1 MQTVLITGGSGFIGS
16 HIARGLVRRGY
27 GVVVY
32 DVVVNDK
39 LIKDIKD
46 NVAVVQGDVV
56 NTALLTETIRKYDVN
71 VIMHYAALLSAAA
84 ERDPYQG
91 FKVNFEGTWNVF
103 SIAKALG
110 IKTIVFASSAAVYGV
125 GIPDVVREDIY
136 TVPETLYGVSKQ
148 YGEMLGLWFCRR
160 YNIEFIAFRYG
171 SVIGPGRRDGGFSAY
186 STLIIQKAAQG
197 EGYVVNVPE
206 DARLPIVYIKDVV
219 DLVILAL
226 ENISRL
232 KSRVYNVAGLT
243 PSPTAREM
251 VDAVRSYVRD
261 VDIVFKPD
269 PLAVKV
275 VRSWPKDMDC
285 SRLRGELG
293 WKPRYS
299 DLNLIVED
307 FVKEVK
313 ANPEM
318 FYI

>member
-16 HIARGLVRRGY
+16 HIARGLVRKGY
-27 GVVVY
+27 NVVVY
-32 DVVVNDK
+32 DVVVNDR
-39 LIKDIKD
+39 LIKDVRDK
-46 NVAVVQGDVV
+46 VTVVQGDVV
-56 NTALLTETIRKYDVN
+56 NTALLTETIRKHGVD

-84 ERDPYQG
+84 ERDPYRG
-91 FKVNFEGTWNVF
+91 FKVNFEGTWNIF

-110 IKTIVFASSAAVYGV
+110 VKTIVFASSAAVYGLN
-125 GIPDVVREDIY
+125 IPEVVREDTY
-136 TVPETLYGVSKQ
+136 TIPETLYGISKQ
-148 YGEMLGLWFCRR
+148 YGEMLGLWFYRR
-160 YNIEFIAFRYG
+160 YNVDFIAFRYG

-197 EGYVVNVPE
+197 ESYVVNVPE

-219 DLVILAL
+219 DLAILAL
-226 ENISRL
+226 ENTSKL

-251 VDAVRSYVRD
+251 VDAVRNYVED

-285 SRLRGELG
+285 SRLRSELS

-299 DLNLIVED
+299 DLHLLVED